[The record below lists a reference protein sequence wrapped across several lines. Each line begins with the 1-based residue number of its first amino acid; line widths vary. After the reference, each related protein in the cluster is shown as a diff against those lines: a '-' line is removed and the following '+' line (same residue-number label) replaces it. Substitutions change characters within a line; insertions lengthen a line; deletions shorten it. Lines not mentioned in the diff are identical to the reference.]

1 MKKAMKRF
9 GFMFALCLMLVGL
22 AACGNSETKKDTG
35 DAGTTKEQAR
45 TIDYYKEN
53 GATLGFDNTFVPMG
67 FQDENGNDVGF
78 DIDMATEAMERLGI
92 ELKLQPINWDL
103 KETELNNGNID
114 FIWNG
119 YSIDEERQKKVQFS
133 KPYLDNTQVIVVL
146 SDSNIKTKADLAGVE
161 VATQRESSAESAVAA
176 EADVLATF
184 KNGTMTLLDNYA
196 DALRDLES
204 GRVGAV
210 VGDAVLIRYYI
221 DKMGAEKFYVLEE
234 DFGKEQYGV
243 GMRKSDTELVA
254 EVNRVLDEMK
264 ADGTAAKISQKW
276 FGENIVK

>member
-1 MKKAMKRF
+1 MKRF